1 MTEHSGSDL
10 NIVRVKGREYLVP
23 RSISDNP
30 RARRLFVRA
39 VERSLETYERLL
51 QAGVPEEEAKYVLIT
66 PFAEYLPESELG
78 AEG

>member
-1 MTEHSGSDL
+1 MTEHGGTGL
-10 NIVRVKGREYLVP
+10 GILRVKGREYLVP

-39 VERSLETYERLL
+39 VEKSLEAYERLI

-78 AEG
+78 G